1 MATEYVCMS
10 AHTHPSFTLQ
20 ALVLSIVYPHRN
32 MDTNVNGN
40 VLSSLEM
47 REDPAVTGANA
58 LYATKTIDKGEI
70 LAVVN
75 VVSASLIAQY

>member
-1 MATEYVCMS
+1 
-10 AHTHPSFTLQ
+10 
-20 ALVLSIVYPHRN
+20 

-47 REDPAVTGANA
+47 REDKSVTGANA

-75 VVSASLIAQY
+75 VVSGTQ